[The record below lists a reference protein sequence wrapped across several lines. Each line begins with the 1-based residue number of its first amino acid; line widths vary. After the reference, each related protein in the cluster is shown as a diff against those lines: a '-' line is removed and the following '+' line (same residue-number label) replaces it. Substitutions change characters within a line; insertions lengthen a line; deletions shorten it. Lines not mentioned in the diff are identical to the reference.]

1 MKRFT
6 LFLALCLTMIGT
18 ALAQTLVTDLSTLS
32 ESQNVFLKTSGRGG
46 LSLNSAKTA
55 LTSTK
60 QAGVGNDYI
69 NGRVLFNIKTYNG
82 GTEKYLYNVLAGK
95 YINNS
100 GNLTDT
106 PTTVDAVNFVA
117 GNADNTFVLVFNH
130 KNDNSQNDKIIN
142 LNGSSNFS
150 IEGWGPDGTSGSADG
165 GNSFSIYA
173 VDNSIVEVTFN
184 YSIEGAPYSSY
195 QDSYLSGKTVSVPA
209 PMFLT
214 PSQTSVTLTAEAT
227 QTFNI
232 EGTENLPFVKSTV
245 DNPLWQAIRI
255 HKNQNKWWSA
265 NSEHTGTTFANIDTD
280 VLPEDAYFWCFVGNL
295 RDGFTIYNKAV
306 GTATPLKAGDAP
318 VFDNASEASSVWT
331 LKPNENSD
339 SDWFCLY
346 MAGKN
351 YINCDIPNTR
361 ITYWSAS
368 DAGSSL
374 KVYTPASLVLS
385 QDLKDAAVA
394 PVNAVGNYAYV
405 KDASNREALATAVQ
419 AINANNYDVAAAR
432 SLSTIATAMR
442 ATERNAFGTGYYRF
456 YSALEGLYK
465 NSKGVFFNGSKFVWG
480 SIDNRTVAHI
490 LKIEETAA
498 GEDKPYVIYTCND
511 AKYMQGVLGAAG
523 DATGTNSNFKI
534 VALDGGI
541 QQNVVF
547 GNGTLHAQGH
557 SGGAGNNGEVVNW
570 SGDANSASAWYIV
583 PAESIEVAL
592 NEVGNASYATTYLP
606 FAVEGDGA
614 TKLYTGSRG
623 DGVLNMNEVSG
634 VVPAKT
640 ALVLKGAAG
649 AASTTL
655 TISNEAGS
663 AVDNNAL
670 KGTLS
675 NIALNGNNRSNYLVL
690 GRVLVENKGVIG
702 FYLPSDE
709 ATSIAANKAYLN
721 NDYAA
726 AIALNFDDVT
736 TGIGQVATESEN
748 APIFDLSGRRVNS
761 AVKGGLY
768 IQNGKK
774 FIVK

>member
-32 ESQNVFLKTSGRGG
+32 ESQNVYLKTSGRGG

-95 YINNS
+95 YIDNS
-100 GNLTDT
+100 GDLTDT
-106 PTTVDAVNFVA
+106 PATADAVNFVA
-117 GNADNTFVLVFNH
+117 GNAENTYVLIFNS
-130 KNDNSQNDKIIN
+130 KNANSKNDKIIN
-142 LNGSSNFS
+142 LNGESNLA
-150 IEGWGPDGTSGSADG
+150 INDWGPNGAYGEADA

-173 VDNSIVEVTFN
+173 LDNSIVEVTFN
-184 YSIEGAPYSSY
+184 YSFEGAPYSSY

-209 PMFLT
+209 PKFLT
-214 PSQTSVTLTAEAT
+214 PSQTSVTLTADAT

-232 EGTENLPFVKSTV
+232 ECTENLPFVKSTV

-265 NSEHTGTTFANIDTD
+265 NSEHTGTTFADIDTD

-295 RDGFTIYNKAV
+295 KDGFTIYNKAV
-306 GTATPLKAGDAP
+306 GTATPLKADDAP
-318 VFDNASEASSVWT
+318 VFDNTSEASSVWT
-331 LKPNENSD
+331 LKPNDNSD

-351 YINCDIPNTR
+351 YINCDIPNTQ
-361 ITYWSAS
+361 ITYYHAS

-394 PVNAVGNYAYV
+394 PANAVGNYAYV
-405 KDASNREALATAVQ
+405 KDASNREGLRNAMQ
-419 AINANNYDVAAAR
+419 AINDNNYDVAAAR
-432 SLSTIATAMR
+432 NLIPIATAMR
-442 ATERNAFGTGYYRF
+442 ATARNTFAAGYYRF
-456 YSALEGLYK
+456 YSALEGLY
-465 NSKGVFFNGSKFVWG
+465 NNGKGVYFNGNKFVWG

-511 AKYMQGVLGAAG
+511 AKYMQGVAGAAG
-523 DATGTNSNFKI
+523 NATGTNSNFKI

-547 GNGTLHAQGH
+547 GNGTLHAEGH
-557 SGGAGNNGEVVNW
+557 GGGTGNNGGVVSW
-570 SGDANSASAWYIV
+570 SGGANSASAWYIV
-583 PAESIEVAL
+583 PAESIEVTL

-606 FAVEGDGA
+606 FAVVQGDSE

-623 DGVLNMNEVSG
+623 DGVLNMNEVEG
-634 VVPAKT
+634 VVPAET

-655 TISNEAGS
+655 TISNIAGR
-663 AVDNNAL
+663 AVGKNDL
-670 KGTLS
+670 KGTLTGITFNGDS
-675 NIALNGNNRSNYLVL
+675 NNYLVL
-690 GRVLVENKGVIG
+690 GQNNKQIG
-702 FYLPSDE
+702 FYLPKDG
-709 ATSIAANKAYLN
+709 AASIGANKAYLN
-721 NDYAA
+721 NALET

-736 TGIGQVATESEN
+736 TAIGAVTTEGFNAN